1 MQETQ
6 EIQFNP
12 WQEDPLEESM
22 TTHSS
27 ILAWRIPWTED
38 PGRLQSVGSQRVGQD
53 WLSTHSKI
61 QTNLPLIPC
70 SAQTIFPLII
80 TNLKVVV
87 PSSSSNISISLFFYY
102 FFTFQLFLCPCS
114 PNFLLHSTSE
124 IALLHITNDL
134 NINNFIGNFV
144 FILFILLETLLGVY
158 KLQSF
163 TLKHLTRLPS
173 HEHLFPSYP
182 MC

>member
-1 MQETQ
+1 MQKTQ

-12 WQEDPLEESM
+12 WQEDPLEEGM

-27 ILAWRIPWTED
+27 ILAWRIPWTEE
-38 PGRLQSVGSQRVGQD
+38 PGRLQSIGSQRVGQD
-53 WLSTHSKI
+53 WLSTHNKI
-61 QTNLPLIPC
+61 QKNLPLIPC

-80 TNLKVVV
+80 TNLKIVV
-87 PSSSSNISISLFFYY
+87 PSSSSNISISHFFYY

-134 NINNFIGNFV
+134 HINNFIGNFV
-144 FILFILLETLLGVY
+144 FILFILLATLLGVY
-158 KLQSF
+158 KLHSF
-163 TLKHLTRLPS
+163 TLKHLTGLPW